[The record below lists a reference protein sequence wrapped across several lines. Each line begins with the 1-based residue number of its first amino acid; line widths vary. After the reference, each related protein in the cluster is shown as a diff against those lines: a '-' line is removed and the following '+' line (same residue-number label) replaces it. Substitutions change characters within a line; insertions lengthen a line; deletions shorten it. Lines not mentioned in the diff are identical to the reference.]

1 MSTISVESAVIE
13 DLKSVQMRKSQFKDI
28 VASEI
33 SRDGINDL
41 MQYIESRDFF
51 IAPASTRFH
60 NAFDGGLVDHSI
72 NVYDA
77 LMRIDNAFQLHLK
90 SESMAIC
97 GLFHDLCKMDFYTK
111 TRRMGHD
118 KWGNRIAQDVYEI
131 NELMPLGHGEKSVI
145 LLERFMQL
153 TPSEM
158 YAIRWHMGA
167 FDNAVKGGERS
178 INNAFDKCPLA
189 VALHMADMAAT
200 YLMESKA
207 S

>member
-1 MSTISVESAVIE
+1 MKGKEM
-13 DLKSVQMRKSQFKDI
+13 LRQQFKDL

-33 SRDGINDL
+33 HRDGIDEL
-41 MQYIESRDFF
+41 IKYIEARDFF
-51 IAPASTRFH
+51 DAPASSKFH
-60 NAFDGGLVDHSI
+60 NCFEGGLVDHSI

-77 LMRIDNAFQLHLK
+77 IIRINNSFELRLK
-90 SESMAIC
+90 PESMAISA
-97 GLFHDLCKMDFYTK
+97 LFHDLCKMDFYTK
-111 TRRMGHD
+111 TRRMGRD
-118 KWGNRIAQDVYEI
+118 KWGNRIAQDAYEI

-167 FDNAVKGGERS
+167 FDSAVKGGERS
-178 INNAFDKCPLA
+178 INNAFNKCPLA
-189 VALHMADMAAT
+189 VALHMADTAAT
-200 YLMESKA
+200 YLMESEA